1 MDQFNFHCNKSSF
14 NAPPQPIV
22 ISKEKEAYQYWQV
35 LHRNFPKT
43 ERFSLGQKIS
53 QTFLEVLELTFT
65 ASYLSFE
72 QKIVLLTKASSRLDI
87 LKFFVQLAW
96 EGKLISTEKYIELS
110 KKLEE
115 IGRMIGGW
123 RKGLLQKKTLTQ

>member
-1 MDQFNFHCNKSSF
+1 MNQLNFHCNKSSF

-22 ISKEKEAYQYWQV
+22 ISKEKEAYQYWQA
-35 LHRNFPKT
+35 LHRNFPRT

-53 QTFLEVLELTFT
+53 QTFIEILELTFI
-65 ASYLSFE
+65 ASYLSPE
-72 QKIVLLTKASSRLDI
+72 QKIVLLAKASSRLDI
-87 LKFFVQLAW
+87 LKFFIQLAW
-96 EGKLISTEKYIELS
+96 ESKLIPTEKYAEFS

-123 RKGLLQKKTLTQ
+123 RKGLLQKKTPTR

>member
-1 MDQFNFHCNKSSF
+1 MDQLNFHKNSAF

-22 ISKEKEAYQYWQV
+22 IGKEKEAYQSWQA
-35 LHRNFPKT
+35 LHRNFPRT

-53 QTFLEVLELTFT
+53 QTFIEVLELTFT
-65 ASYLSFE
+65 ASYLSPE
-72 QKIVLLTKASSRLDI
+72 QKIILLTKASSRLDV

-96 EGKLISTEKYIELS
+96 ESKLMPTEKYLELS

-115 IGRMIGGW
+115 IGRMLGGW
-123 RKGLLQKKTLTQ
+123 RKGLLQKKTLTR